1 MNKVY
6 ELAARLERVR
16 LDIINRPPADALS
29 LSLEAFYGE
38 HTEADLMELAAA
50 LDIPKEE
57 VREYIGAKLE
67 SLKAS

>member
-1 MNKVY
+1 VVNVNKVY

-29 LSLEAFYGE
+29 VSLETFYKG

-50 LDIPKEE
+50 L
-57 VREYIGAKLE
+57 E
-67 SLKAS
+67 SDPV

>member
-16 LDIINRPPADALS
+16 LAIINRPPAAALS

-38 HTEADLMELAAA
+38 HTEADLTELAAA
-50 LDIPKEE
+50 L
-57 VREYIGAKLE
+57 E
-67 SLKAS
+67 SDPV

>member
-29 LSLEAFYGE
+29 LSLEEFYGE
-38 HTEADLMELAAA
+38 YTEDDLMELAA
-50 LDIPKEE
+50 
-57 VREYIGAKLE
+57 GLE
-67 SLKAS
+67 SDPV